1 MTKMEKKRDKQFIN
15 HDNDNRFGV
24 NNEINNPQT
33 SEIEELRIENNK
45 LKIQLFERADAE
57 LKVLS
62 DYKALMQEIEDLK
75 NNYDVNFK
83 EQTFEIEQKSQ
94 QYRTSF
100 IRQKE
105 MVTKLEEEL
114 NATKKSLNQLK
125 KQYNA
130 LKGSKLGKLTLKYW
144 QWKKK

>member
-1 MTKMEKKRDKQFIN
+1 MTKVEKKRDKQFIN
-15 HDNDNRFGV
+15 DNRFDAI
-24 NNEINNPQT
+24 NEINNPLT
-33 SEIEELRIENNK
+33 SEIEELRVENNK
-45 LKIQLFERADAE
+45 LKIQLYERADAE
-57 LKVLS
+57 LKILS
-62 DYKALMQEIEDLK
+62 DYKALVQEIEDLK